1 MSMKDLFNSKKMLFI
16 NIALVCLIIG
26 FFIGI
31 VTLSCSTKITS
42 NGVAFAQDESKSL
55 EGLEALESIQYS
67 FRKVA
72 EKVLPVVV
80 EINVV
85 DIVTQDSPGFNSPWE
100 FFFGPD
106 KKDDGEK
113 QPKQREYR
121 QQGLGSGVIVKQTG
135 NQVFVL
141 TNNHV
146 VGDAEEIKIK
156 LYEGKEYTAK
166 LVGKD
171 ERKDL
176 ALIVF
181 EESNKVP
188 VADLG
193 DSDVVSVGDWAL
205 AIGNPLGYSYTVTA
219 GIISAIGRHGG
230 PGENISDFIQTDAAI
245 NPGNSGGALVNIR
258 GQVVGIN
265 TWIASTTGV
274 YSGYGFAIPIN
285 NATKSIDDF
294 IKFGKV
300 EYGWLG
306 VQITDPVD
314 EVLAGLDLTGIEGSF
329 VSQVFKNSPAD
340 KSGVMPGDFIVK
352 VNEINI
358 KDTDHLLRIIAD
370 IPGGQTS
377 DFNIIRMGDR
387 ITLKVKLGIRPE
399 EKNIAAQNKNLWP
412 GMSVVPL
419 SKEIKEKL
427 EIDSGTTGVIIAYI
441 LDDTPASIAGF
452 QDYDVITKINTT
464 DIKNLKDFYKSLN
477 DTKKKD
483 LDFYFK
489 RKGVDLKIGLVR

>member
-1 MSMKDLFNSKKMLFI
+1 MKKFFTSRKILFI

-26 FFIGI
+26 FLIG
-31 VTLSCSTKITS
+31 VVSMSCSTRFSS
-42 NGVAFAQDESKSL
+42 NGIAFAQDESKSM
-55 EGLEALESIQYS
+55 EGIEALENIQYS

-85 DIVTQDSPGFNSPWE
+85 DIVTQDVPGFDSPWD
-100 FFFGPD
+100 FFFGPQD
-106 KKDDGEK
+106 KNNDDDNA
-113 QPKQREYR
+113 PDHREYR
-121 QQGLGSGVIVKQTG
+121 QQGLGSGVIVRQEGKQ
-135 NQVFVL
+135 VYVL

-146 VGDAEEIKIK
+146 VGEAEEIDVT
-156 LYEGKEYTAK
+156 LYKGNTYTAK

-176 ALIVF
+176 ALVVF
-181 EESNKVP
+181 EESKKLP

-245 NPGNSGGALVNIR
+245 NQGNSGGALVDIR
-258 GQVVGIN
+258 GQVIGIN
-265 TWIASTTGV
+265 TWIASRTGL
-274 YSGYGFAIPIN
+274 YTGYGFAIPIN

-294 IKFGKV
+294 IKYGKV

-306 VQITDPVD
+306 VQITDPVGD
-314 EVLAGLDLTGIEGSF
+314 VKKSLGVENIEGSF
-329 VSQVFKNSPAD
+329 VSQVFQNSPAD
-340 KSGVMPGDFIVK
+340 KSGILPGDYITK
-352 VNEINI
+352 VNEIDV
-358 KDTDHLLRIIAD
+358 KDTDHLLRIIGD
-370 IPGGQTS
+370 IPGGKTS
-377 DFNIIRMGDR
+377 DFNIIRMGKT

-399 EKNIAAQNKNLWP
+399 EKKIAAQNKNLWP

-419 SKEIKEKL
+419 TDEIKKRL
-427 EIDSGTTGVIIAYI
+427 ELETKSGGVIIAYV
-441 LDDTPASIAGF
+441 LDDTPAAIAGF
-452 QDYDVITKINTT
+452 KDYDIIRKINNSEINT
-464 DIKNLKDFYKSLN
+464 IKDFYNALN
-477 DTKKKD
+477 DKSKKD
-483 LDFYFK
+483 LDFYFE